1 MRIHNVMF
9 GVDAGFQRVALKRHS
24 PQLTEDK
31 LEHLVDQLHSESGTL
46 KEVAIS
52 HLVHLTHDPANA
64 RAVVRLSRRDAVIK
78 ICSDSLATQAQAD
91 ALSVL
96 ISLLDVPEVR
106 RTILIELTNFVCV
119 HKGADIL
126 YGHAD
131 IVALGDYVVKIL
143 QIPAKKESDTATK
156 FEATTFL
163 NSLLELGEYEDD
175 HGEDRLR
182 FEDIFCK
189 NTSLAMDMLIGI
201 ITLAKDISSPKSNE
215 PFVAIEKFS
224 HMGSLD
230 ISGLPCSFIVDLQ
243 VVLIAGILQNN
254 IAGRCALALGNF
266 MSRFR
271 ESFCPVLFRGGRAAS
286 LATHLALAFGF
297 GPPDRKETSSRMLY
311 VIDLLLEVK
320 GSLITQHKYAEHIV
334 ARTIDCLDDATES
347 DQEALGV
354 IWSILVSAPH
364 LVLSGS
370 NVEHILTIVAQLL
383 SAEIQDS
390 SLNETCCMLLEALI
404 NTSHVSALLACVD
417 PFRKIVA
424 LLSNTVYGREL
435 LLDLMPVLQWHPWV
449 SQELS
454 LEFKR
459 EWVSAAIQ
467 KSANADNRAI
477 QMTVRRGQLLEGI
490 CDRLEE
496 SAALLRNG
504 IQVQFDGN
512 GENGLGD
519 GHRREF
525 FRLTSEELTNVD
537 AGLFRSNDGGR
548 SLHISS
554 TAEHAQ
560 PDNMAQFELCGK
572 LIGLALLHGETL
584 PAMRYHHPKLRDRK
598 GCSISYHG
606 FHRRQSA

>member
-1 MRIHNVMF
+1 M
-9 GVDAGFQRVALKRHS
+9 
-24 PQLTEDK
+24 
-31 LEHLVDQLHSESGTL
+31 
-46 KEVAIS
+46 
-52 HLVHLTHDPANA
+52 
-64 RAVVRLSRRDAVIK
+64 
-78 ICSDSLATQAQAD
+78 
-91 ALSVL
+91 
-96 ISLLDVPEVR
+96 
-106 RTILIELTNFVCV
+106 
-119 HKGADIL
+119 
-126 YGHAD
+126 
-131 IVALGDYVVKIL
+131 
-143 QIPAKKESDTATK
+143 
-156 FEATTFL
+156 
-163 NSLLELGEYEDD
+163 
-175 HGEDRLR
+175 
-182 FEDIFCK
+182 
-189 NTSLAMDMLIGI
+189 
-201 ITLAKDISSPKSNE
+201 
-215 PFVAIEKFS
+215 
-224 HMGSLD
+224 
-230 ISGLPCSFIVDLQ
+230 
-243 VVLIAGILQNN
+243 
-254 IAGRCALALGNF
+254 
-266 MSRFR
+266 
-271 ESFCPVLFRGGRAAS
+271 
-286 LATHLALAFGF
+286 
-297 GPPDRKETSSRMLY
+297 
-311 VIDLLLEVK
+311 
-320 GSLITQHKYAEHIV
+320 
-334 ARTIDCLDDATES
+334 
-347 DQEALGV
+347 
-354 IWSILVSAPH
+354 
-364 LVLSGS
+364 
-370 NVEHILTIVAQLL
+370 EHILTIVAKLL

-404 NTSHVSALLACVD
+404 TTSHVSALLACVD

-490 CDRLEE
+490 CHRLEE

-504 IQVQFDGN
+504 IQIQFDGN

-598 GCSISYHG
+598 GCSITAITVSTAG
-606 FHRRQSA
+606 SPLD